1 VFPGWILKASEV
13 DWALVDKDRNPSKT
27 DYMAGAVLANCLVWV
42 WLQSMGY
49 FGDALSG
56 LPPGLLSLATS
67 VICFLSETLASYQ
80 VCRRASSD
88 HLVVGL
94 KVAVLALVFS
104 PFIVLP
110 ILEEFSL
117 GLVIILL
124 VCFPA
129 GGFCGAYL
137 TIKARLKGR
146 TPVKEEPN
154 TGEEVFK
161 SESP

>member
-1 VFPGWILKASEV
+1 MA
-13 DWALVDKDRNPSKT
+13 DKDRKPSKT

-42 WLQSMGY
+42 WLQAMGY
-49 FGDALSG
+49 FSGVLSG

-67 VICFLSETLASYQ
+67 IVCFLSGTLASYQ

-94 KVAVLALVFS
+94 KVAALALVVS

-137 TIKARLKGR
+137 TIRAMLKGR
-146 TPVKEEPN
+146 TSAKGKPN
-154 TGEEVFK
+154 EGEEDFK
-161 SESP
+161 SGGP

>member
-1 VFPGWILKASEV
+1 M
-13 DWALVDKDRNPSKT
+13 VDKDRKPSKT

-49 FGDALSG
+49 FGNVLSG
-56 LPPGLLSLATS
+56 LPPGLLSLVTS
-67 VICFLSETLASYQ
+67 LICFLSGTLASYQ

-124 VCFPA
+124 VCFTA

-146 TPVKEEPN
+146 TPVTGEPN
-154 TGEEVFK
+154 TGEEFLNPEDHKVNQL
-161 SESP
+161 SI

>member
-1 VFPGWILKASEV
+1 
-13 DWALVDKDRNPSKT
+13 
-27 DYMAGAVLANCLVWV
+27 
-42 WLQSMGY
+42 MGY
-49 FGDALSG
+49 FSDVLSG

-67 VICFLSETLASYQ
+67 VICFLSGTLASYQ

-94 KVAVLALVFS
+94 KVSALALVVS

-110 ILEEFSL
+110 VLEEFSL

-146 TPVKEEPN
+146 APVKEEPN
-154 TGEEVFK
+154 MGEEVFK
-161 SESP
+161 SEGP